1 MKNLIIAC
9 LLIISVLTAGCG
21 GGGGSSTKPT
31 VIVTAPTISEV
42 ATETTSSHTV
52 ATISGIGFGSPV
64 SSSYV
69 TYDGTPY
76 FTNDWYDNKIVVM
89 IPSTTIDP
97 YKLRVVVNNVTS
109 NPPLNTTSNM
119 RIFSITPSSGNPGT
133 VVTISGQGFGA
144 LRGDG
149 ALVAF
154 FDLSQPSNKEKTYS
168 SYPITWSDTSITCS
182 VPTDMTAFTQSGN
195 IGIAVWKNTT
205 TSVSGGTFGLVL
217 PKISLIEPTN
227 DNVGA
232 TISIYG
238 SGFGSSQ
245 STSQGTSQVR
255 IGGIYAHVVSWADGI
270 IEVRVPD
277 FNAAGQKTIEVTI
290 NNRTISSNSF
300 FVVAPE
306 LKSWSPSGNSVI
318 SNNQT
323 FSINGLNFGAKTDYS
338 APLNIYRSI
347 SVTATN
353 NLTGTQKTYYVDPD
367 SANWSDP
374 NISFPWPDEYV
385 AGINKTAVVTI
396 NIGSFIL
403 TISNIQSD

>member
-31 VIVTAPTISEV
+31 VIVTAPTISDV
-42 ATETTSSHTV
+42 ATESTSTHTV

-69 TYDGTPY
+69 TYDGKQY
-76 FTNDWYDNKIVVM
+76 STNDWYDNKIVVTV
-89 IPSTTIDP
+89 PFSTVDP
-97 YKLRVVVNNVTS
+97 FKFRVVVNNVTS
-109 NPPLNTTSNM
+109 NPPLNATNNM
-119 RIFSITPSSGNPGT
+119 RIFSISPSSGNPGT
-133 VVTISGQGFGA
+133 DVTISGQGFGA
-144 LRGDG
+144 SQVLG
-149 ALVAF
+149 AYFVTF
-154 FDLSQPSNKEKTYS
+154 HNPSQQSDTPYPQAIISN
-168 SYPITWSDTSITCS
+168 WSDTSITCK
-182 VPTDMTAFTQSGN
+182 VPTDSKLLQSGSGQVVVTVWKSSTNYVSNSTFNLILPSITYIYPTSDN
-195 IGIAVWKNTT
+195 IGAPIY
-205 TSVSGGTFGLVL
+205 
-217 PKISLIEPTN
+217 
-227 DNVGA
+227 
-232 TISIYG
+232 IYG
-238 SGFGSSQ
+238 SGFGSQ
-245 STSQGTSQVR
+245 TTSQGQVR
-255 IGGIYAHVVSWADGI
+255 IGGNYAQVVSWADGI

-290 NNRTISSNSF
+290 NNRTISNNSF

-306 LKSWSPSGNSVI
+306 LTSWSPSGNSVI

-338 APLNIYRSI
+338 APLNISRSI

-353 NLTGTQKTYYVDPD
+353 NLTDTQKTYYIDPD
-367 SANWSDP
+367 SANWSDRA
-374 NISFPWPDEYV
+374 ISFPWPDEYI

-396 NIGSFIL
+396 NIGPFIL

>member
-21 GGGGSSTKPT
+21 GGGGSSKPT
-31 VIVTAPTISEV
+31 TIVTAPTISTV
-42 ATETTSSHTV
+42 TTDSYATYTV
-52 ATISGIGFGSPV
+52 ATITGIGFGSPV

-69 TYDGTPY
+69 TYNGQAYNAT
-76 FTNDWYDNKIVVM
+76 TWND
-89 IPSTTIDP
+89 TTILVTIPLSAVDA
-97 YKLRVVVNNVTS
+97 LNFRVVVNNVTS
-109 NPPLNTTSNM
+109 NPPINVSNNM
-119 RIFSITPSSGNPGT
+119 RIFSISPSSGNPGT

-144 LRGDG
+144 SQVQG
-149 ALVAF
+149 AYVTF
-154 FDLSQPSNKEKTYS
+154 YDLAQQSNYLTAAVS
-168 SYPITWSDTSITCS
+168 NWTDSSITCT
-182 VPTDMTAFTQSGN
+182 VPTNLTLSQSSSGQVGVTVWKSSSTYVSSTFNLILPSITGINPTSDN
-195 IGIAVWKNTT
+195 IGAPIY
-205 TSVSGGTFGLVL
+205 
-217 PKISLIEPTN
+217 
-227 DNVGA
+227 
-232 TISIYG
+232 IYG

-245 STSQGTSQVR
+245 ITSQGTSQIR
-255 IGGIYAHVVSWADGI
+255 IGGNYAQVVSWADGI

-277 FNAAGQKTIEVTI
+277 FNAAGQKTIELTI
-290 NNRTISSNSF
+290 NNRTITNNSF

-306 LKSWSPSGNSVI
+306 LTSWSPSGNSVI

-323 FSINGLNFGAKTDYS
+323 FSINGLNFGVKTDYS

-353 NLTGTQKTYYVDPD
+353 NLTGTQKTYYIDPD
-367 SANWSDP
+367 SANWSDR

>member
-109 NPPLNTTSNM
+109 NPPLNATSNM

-144 LRGDG
+144 SQILGTYF
-149 ALVAF
+149 VTF
-154 FDLSQPSNKEKTYS
+154 HNLSQQSDTPYPQAIVSN
-168 SYPITWSDTSITCS
+168 WNDTSITCT
-182 VPTDMTAFTQSGN
+182 VPTDSKLLQSGS
-195 IGIAVWKNTT
+195 GQVVVTVWKSSSNYVSSTFNLILPQIWSIDPTT
-205 TSVSGGTFGLVL
+205 
-217 PKISLIEPTN
+217 

-232 TISIYG
+232 TISITG
-238 SGFGSSQ
+238 QGFGSQ
-245 STSQGTSQVR
+245 NNNQGTNQVR
-255 IGGIYAHVVSWADGI
+255 IGGSYASVVSWSDSQIRA
-270 IEVRVPD
+270 RVPD
-277 FNAAGQKTIEVTI
+277 FNSAGIKEIALIINNKTITNNDFSVSAPQFSYLSYPTGKTEIAYGETLTINGYHFGLSTDFNDLTVIRNIQVLCEGTPYTVNSASWSDNQVSFSWPVTNNSFSDKTAAVTI
-290 NNRTISSNSF
+290 N
-300 FVVAPE
+300 V
-306 LKSWSPSGNSVI
+306 G
-318 SNNQT
+318 
-323 FSINGLNFGAKTDYS
+323 GLST
-338 APLNIYRSI
+338 
-347 SVTATN
+347 
-353 NLTGTQKTYYVDPD
+353 
-367 SANWSDP
+367 
-374 NISFPWPDEYV
+374 
-385 AGINKTAVVTI
+385 
-396 NIGSFIL
+396 
-403 TISNIQSD
+403 TISNIQAD

>member
-109 NPPLNTTSNM
+109 NPPLNATSNM

-144 LRGDG
+144 SQILGTYF
-149 ALVAF
+149 VTF
-154 FDLSQPSNKEKTYS
+154 HNLSQQSDTPYPQAIISN
-168 SYPITWSDTSITCS
+168 WNDTSITCT
-182 VPTDMTAFTQSGN
+182 VPTDSKLLQSGS
-195 IGIAVWKNTT
+195 GQVVVTVWKSSSNYVSSTFNLILPQIWSIDPTT
-205 TSVSGGTFGLVL
+205 
-217 PKISLIEPTN
+217 

-232 TISIYG
+232 TVSING
-238 SGFGSSQ
+238 QGFGSSQ
-245 STSQGTSQVR
+245 NTSYVR
-255 IGGIYAHVVSWADGI
+255 IGGSSAPVVSWSDSQVR
-270 IEVRVPD
+270 VRVPD
-277 FNAAGQKTIEVTI
+277 FNTAGQKTIEVTI
-290 NNRTISSNSF
+290 NNRTISNNSF

-306 LKSWSPSGNSVI
+306 LTSWSPSGNSVI

-338 APLNIYRSI
+338 APLNISRSI

-353 NLTGTQKTYYVDPD
+353 NLTDTQKTYYIDPD
-367 SANWSDP
+367 SANWSDRA
-374 NISFPWPDEYV
+374 ISFPWPDEYI

-396 NIGSFIL
+396 NIGPFIL

>member
-76 FTNDWYDNKIVVM
+76 FTKDWYDNKIVVM

-97 YKLRVVVNNVTS
+97 YKLRVVVNNATS
-109 NPPLNTTSNM
+109 NPPLNATSNM

-133 VVTISGQGFGA
+133 VVTISGQGFGSSQVQ
-144 LRGDG
+144 G
-149 ALVAF
+149 AYYVTFYDMA
-154 FDLSQPSNKEKTYS
+154 QQSNYQTAAVS
-168 SYPITWSDTSITCS
+168 NWTDSSITCT
-182 VPTDMTAFTQSGN
+182 VPTNLTLSQSSSGQVGVTVWKSSSTYVSGTFNLILPSITGINPTSDN
-195 IGIAVWKNTT
+195 IGAPIY
-205 TSVSGGTFGLVL
+205 
-217 PKISLIEPTN
+217 
-227 DNVGA
+227 
-232 TISIYG
+232 IYG

-245 STSQGTSQVR
+245 ITSQGTSQIR
-255 IGGIYAHVVSWADGI
+255 IGGNYAQVVSWADGI

-277 FNAAGQKTIEVTI
+277 FNAAGQKTIELTI
-290 NNRTISSNSF
+290 NNRTITNNSF

-306 LKSWSPSGNSVI
+306 LTSWSPSGNSVI

-323 FSINGLNFGAKTDYS
+323 FSINGLNFGVKTDYS

-353 NLTGTQKTYYVDPD
+353 NLTGTQKTYYIDPD
-367 SANWSDP
+367 SANWSDR